1 MMGRRTRLLSR
12 TFFGRLFETDLFSSP
27 VSASSSL
34 TWMLAALATPGVMV
48 SGSQLYF
55 YAHARTFEPAL
66 LDRIMF
72 VSQAFH
78 VDFAMA
84 VAGLVTMLV
93 WTSLTPDRLDALV
106 LGPLPLHP
114 GEQARARLAAL
125 VRFFA
130 MFASAVA
137 LPTAVVFTLVTVGE
151 SSAADVAARMAGH
164 ATATFLGAAFVFF
177 ALVDVQLVLAAT
189 LGPRAVRVAT
199 WPLQAAAGHGRRAV
213 VHAAPGRCP
222 AGFQPGGQRLGDV
235 ESRRLVRRRLPLD
248 GRRSARGLR
257 AARVE
262 SRPGVCGGG
271 RHCAGGLSIG
281 LQRCLRKAIAGEGR
295 RGAWWSGAGTRL
307 WLASLAPVLRT
318 PLERGLAA
326 FITATLTRSHAH
338 RFLIGSYAGVALL
351 CALPLAGRLLGS
363 ADTDAARYAWFS
375 VPLGLLCWT
384 AASLRVA
391 MMLPVEPAS
400 NWVFKLTEPVDKRRV
415 LSTAVTVIAGAT
427 AVPLALVFGAAAG
440 VAGGPTLGL
449 TVFAVVLA
457 AGLALIEL
465 VTLTLRTVPFT
476 STYRP
481 GQLRLRVLWP
491 VYLAVWLVIAYRLPV
506 TAVAAVGHVDRSLW
520 LVGLLVSMWAALRV
534 WRLERARHLRGFV
547 YEEVEP
553 SVTTTIN
560 LGSVGA

>member
-84 VAGLVTMLV
+84 VAGPVTMLV

-199 WPLQAAAGHGRRAV
+199 WPLQAAALVAMVGALSYTPRLAD
-213 VHAAPGRCP
+213 ALLASSP
-222 AGFQPGGQRLGDV
+222 AGNAWVMWNPAAWFVGVYRWMAGDPREV
-235 ESRRLVRRRLPLD
+235 FALLASRAALASAAAVAIALVAYPLACSAAC
-248 GRRSARGLR
+248 GRPSPEKAGAARGGRARARACGSPAWRRCCGPRSNAGSRPSSRPRSR
-257 AARVE
+257 AATRIASSSAATRV
-262 SRPGVCGGG
+262 SRCCVRCRSRDVC
-271 RHCAGGLSIG
+271 S
-281 LQRCLRKAIAGEGR
+281 
-295 RGAWWSGAGTRL
+295 
-307 WLASLAPVLRT
+307 APPTRT
-318 PLERGLAA
+318 PPATRGS
-326 FITATLTRSHAH
+326 RSPSAC
-338 RFLIGSYAGVALL
+338 S
-351 CALPLAGRLLGS
+351 AGRQP
-363 ADTDAARYAWFS
+363 RF
-375 VPLGLLCWT
+375 
-384 AASLRVA
+384 ASR
-391 MMLPVEPAS
+391 
-400 NWVFKLTEPVDKRRV
+400 
-415 LSTAVTVIAGAT
+415 
-427 AVPLALVFGAAAG
+427 
-440 VAGGPTLGL
+440 
-449 TVFAVVLA
+449 
-457 AGLALIEL
+457 
-465 VTLTLRTVPFT
+465 
-476 STYRP
+476 
-481 GQLRLRVLWP
+481 
-491 VYLAVWLVIAYRLPV
+491 
-506 TAVAAVGHVDRSLW
+506 
-520 LVGLLVSMWAALRV
+520 
-534 WRLERARHLRGFV
+534 
-547 YEEVEP
+547 
-553 SVTTTIN
+553 
-560 LGSVGA
+560 